1 MDTKQITVDLNIPLG
16 QSAFSKIF
24 TLPTGFVPRV
34 VAYSNGIE
42 NATKEMLQ
50 LALLD
55 NAGNEII
62 PAVNIKNWEQN
73 GGAGYMES
81 MKPLGI
87 ETKGRDFKLIFTT
100 DRNLAAVPPVAILPK
115 VQVVFIYSQ
124 SK

>member
-1 MDTKQITVDLNIPLG
+1 MDTKQITVDLTIPLN
-16 QSAFSKIF
+16 QSTVTKIF

-34 VAYSNGIE
+34 VAYTSGIE
-42 NATKEMLQ
+42 NSTKEMLQ

-55 NAGNEII
+55 NSGNEII

-73 GGAGYMES
+73 GGASYMDS

-87 ETKGRDFKLIFTT
+87 ETNGRDFKLIFTT
-100 DRNLAAVPPVAILPK
+100 DRNLAAVPPVTILPK
-115 VQVVFIYSQ
+115 IQVVFIYSQ